1 MVTDLLTWQNI
12 LGIIVALGFICIVA
26 DAFDWWKY

>member
-1 MVTDLLTWQNI
+1 MDLTWQNI

-26 DAFDWWKY
+26 DAFDWWK